1 MVAFASQSENDGFQ
15 FTTPPVRTRSK
26 SVLQTPK
33 YKECEELTKQQSDE
47 SEKVN
52 NMSMDISLNS
62 VHCDDDAEE
71 EEIRS
76 NSSSNQSYTTNER
89 GRDAVFRL
97 IDENG
102 DGFLQKEEVVGAIE
116 MMCDDGE
123 LDLGGLTS
131 LDAAERMMHEADVE
145 GDGQI
150 DMDELTLMME
160 KK

>member
-1 MVAFASQSENDGFQ
+1 M
-15 FTTPPVRTRSK
+15 TTPKKKKK
-26 SVLQTPK
+26 SEVIVAQI
-33 YKECEELTKQQSDE
+33 
-47 SEKVN
+47 KV
-52 NMSMDISLNS
+52 I
-62 VHCDDDAEE
+62 
-71 EEIRS
+71 
-76 NSSSNQSYTTNER
+76 TNER